1 MHEEK
6 SLIFCVEDDADIREL
21 IEYTLKTA
29 GFDVCGF
36 EDGAAMFSA
45 LERNKPQ
52 LILLDIMLAGTDG
65 MELLRQLRQKS
76 ATADIPVIMVTA
88 KSDRLDK
95 VRGLDCGADDYIT
108 KPFDILELIA
118 RIKAVLRR
126 SDAKKADSEIISCG
140 NIEVDL
146 PQRRVTADGKS
157 VSLTYKEF
165 ELLVYLMENRGNVV
179 TRTTLL
185 DKIWNID
192 FEGESRTVDV
202 HIRTLRQKLGKAGE
216 CIETVRNVGYRVCAD
231 V

>member
-1 MHEEK
+1 MQERAE
-6 SLIFCVEDDADIREL
+6 IFCVEDDGDIREL

-29 GFDVCGF
+29 GFEARGF
-36 EDGAAMFSA
+36 EGGAELFEA
-45 LERNKPQ
+45 LESAKPQ
-52 LILLDIMLAGTDG
+52 LILLDIMLSGTDG
-65 MELLRQLRQKS
+65 MKILKQLREKS

-95 VRGLDCGADDYIT
+95 VRGLDCGADDYVT

-126 SDAKKADSEIISCG
+126 SKAKQNTAEVLECGEI
-140 NIEVDL
+140 EADL
-146 PQRRVTADGKS
+146 PQRRIT
-157 VSLTYKEF
+157 VSGNEITLTYKEF
-165 ELLVYLMENRGNVV
+165 ELLVFLMENKGKVV

-185 DKIWNID
+185 DKIWNTD

-202 HIRTLRQKLGKAGE
+202 HIRTLRQKLGTAGE
-216 CIETVRNVGYRVCAD
+216 LIETVRNVGYRMCSD